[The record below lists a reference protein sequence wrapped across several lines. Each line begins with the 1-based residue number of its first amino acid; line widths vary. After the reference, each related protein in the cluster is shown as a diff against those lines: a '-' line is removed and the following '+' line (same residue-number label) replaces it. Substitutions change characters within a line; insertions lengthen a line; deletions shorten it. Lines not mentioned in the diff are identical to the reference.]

1 MPALAQSFWTR
12 SEIVFSKDGPVILLP
27 QKMNPLLTEYFFN
40 IDGGT
45 VSPAT
50 LSGQLR
56 GYKGTNVSFQHLA
69 AVFPYLLPI
78 CLMKLTVFVTFARD
92 NMLRTVLSQQRA
104 IACRCTGLVWV
115 EEGRKEAQRTGPNL
129 CCGADSLGTTRLD
142 KQLIM
147 YTVKTLFLGQMLSLF
162 ICGTAVTSQS
172 LAKNCNVNTP
182 MLQSFIN
189 YCLLFLVYT
198 MTLAFRKDGDSLL
211 TILKRKWWKYI
222 LLGLV
227 DVEANYTTVKA
238 YQYTTLTSVQLLDC
252 FGIPVL
258 MALSWFILHAR
269 YKLIHFIAVAVCL
282 LGVGTMVGADILAG
296 RKDGEGS
303 NVVIGDV
310 LVLLGAS
317 LYAISNVS
325 EEYIVKNLSR
335 VEFLGMVGLFGTIIS
350 SLQLAIVEHRDIANI
365 QWNWKVALLF
375 LAFAVCM
382 FGLYSFM
389 PLVIKVTS
397 ATSVNLGILTA
408 DLYSLFFGI
417 FLFGYKYNL
426 FCHLC
431 SFRPSNLLL
440 LGKDLYRTMKLES
453 QPLKN
458 HLVPPPTAADTLAS
472 TGPIIQGYICRH
484 EG

>member
-1 MPALAQSFWTR
+1 TSFAL
-12 SEIVFSKDGPVILLP
+12 K
-27 QKMNPLLTEYFFN
+27 
-40 IDGGT
+40 
-45 VSPAT
+45 
-50 LSGQLR
+50 
-56 GYKGTNVSFQHLA
+56 
-69 AVFPYLLPI
+69 
-78 CLMKLTVFVTFARD
+78 
-92 NMLRTVLSQQRA
+92 
-104 IACRCTGLVWV
+104 
-115 EEGRKEAQRTGPNL
+115 
-129 CCGADSLGTTRLD
+129 
-142 KQLIM
+142 

-417 FLFGYKYNL
+417 FLFGYKFSVLYLLSFVVIMVGFILYCSTPTRTAEPGSTNL
-426 FCHLC
+426 
-431 SFRPSNLLL
+431 
-440 LGKDLYRTMKLES
+440 
-453 QPLKN
+453 PL
-458 HLVPPPTAADTLAS
+458 AAS
-472 TGPIIQGYICRH
+472 TGFDNFALKIEENHRETHPGSSLNLPTSDH
-484 EG
+484 ED